1 MYKMTEE
8 IRIKYQPGAHQLEQT
23 AYGSWID
30 MYVYKDTKLK
40 AGERKLISLGVS
52 MDLPE
57 GYEAMLLPRSST
69 FKQWG
74 ILQTNSEG
82 VIDSTFCGDDDVW
95 MFPALATRDVT
106 IPKNTRICQFRIQ
119 EEQPIIKFVAVESLE
134 NEARGGFGSSGL

>member
-1 MYKMTEE
+1 
-8 IRIKYQPGAHQLEQT
+8 
-23 AYGSWID
+23 

-57 GYEAMLLPRSST
+57 GYEGLLAPRSST

-74 ILQTNSEG
+74 LLQNNSLG
-82 VIDSTFCGDDDVW
+82 VIDSTFCRDDDVW

-119 EEQPIIKFVAVESLE
+119 EEQPVIKFVAVESLE
-134 NEARGGFGSSGL
+134 NESRGGFGSSGL

>member
-1 MYKMTEE
+1 
-8 IRIKYQPGAHQLEQT
+8 
-23 AYGSWID
+23 
-30 MYVYKDTKLK
+30 
-40 AGERKLISLGVS
+40 

-119 EEQPIIKFVAVESLE
+119 EEQPVIKFVAVESLE
-134 NEARGGFGSSGL
+134 NESRGGFGSSGL